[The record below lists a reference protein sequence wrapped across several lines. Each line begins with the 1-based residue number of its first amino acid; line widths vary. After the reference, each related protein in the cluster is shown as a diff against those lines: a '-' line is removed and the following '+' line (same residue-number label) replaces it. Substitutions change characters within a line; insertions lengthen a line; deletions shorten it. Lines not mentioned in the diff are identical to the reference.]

1 MKEYSYII
9 RRVTPRAMKVLQ
21 KHGMRI
27 GENGN
32 ITDLLLKISVDEQAC
47 REVCAVI
54 FEDDFSR
61 LNFEEFDL
69 EKISEGVHRFLFAY
83 LNPTLN

>member
-1 MKEYSYII
+1 MKNFSYALKK
-9 RRVTPRAMKVLQ
+9 VTPMAMKVLQ

-47 REVCAVI
+47 REVCSVI
-54 FEDDFSR
+54 FEDDFTR
-61 LNFEEFDL
+61 VKFEDFDL
-69 EKISEGVHRFLFAY
+69 EKISEGVHRFLFSY
-83 LNPTLN
+83 LNPTLS